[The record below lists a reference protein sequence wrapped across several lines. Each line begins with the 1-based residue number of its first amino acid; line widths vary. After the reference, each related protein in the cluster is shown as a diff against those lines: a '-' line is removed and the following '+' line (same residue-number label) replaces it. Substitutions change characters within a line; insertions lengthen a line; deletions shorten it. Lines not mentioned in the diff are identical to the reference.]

1 MFADPFQVN
10 RDVASGAAVLDPYN
24 RITLQGNSALYLR
37 GTVHANFPKY
47 LRISHAVAGSGRGQ
61 RDRRLAQFQLPQ
73 VIDSVETGLN
83 ATFSII
89 ADIPRVG
96 ITSTQ
101 TDSAYRCLVGLLR
114 MASSDTT
121 YGTNQTLFWDKFLRG
136 ES

>member
-1 MFADPFQVN
+1 MFADPFSPY
-10 RDVASGAAVLDPYN
+10 RDVASGAAVTDPYN
-24 RITLQGNSALYLR
+24 RVSLQGNSALYLR
-37 GTVHANFPKY
+37 GTVHASYPKY
-47 LRISHAVAGSGRGQ
+47 LRISHAVAGSGKSQ
-61 RDRRLAQFQLPQ
+61 RDRRLAQFQMPQ

-96 ITSTQ
+96 ITTTQ
-101 TDSAYRCLVGLLR
+101 TDSALRCLIGLLR

-136 ES
+136 EA